1 VVDTGTA
8 SLRGYRPA
16 VPLSSRSLSIIAA
29 GYTVEAAGL
38 LALLT
43 INGMSSVPSLALAA
57 TIFLIVAGFLLP
69 TAGMLA
75 LRRRFDRTPAAVRNG
90 FLLQGLGLIILLLGV
105 LLAVILNSL
114 TGFLIGTVFLAT
126 SAASGL
132 LGSILL
138 RKNYASLGLPGPN
151 MASVLMLG
159 TALLFSGVGVIM
171 ASNIAFFYI
180 LSGAANSIYTDV
192 GATISACGCVAAT
205 YSFFEF
211 RHD

>member
-1 VVDTGTA
+1 
-8 SLRGYRPA
+8 
-16 VPLSSRSLSIIAA
+16 
-29 GYTVEAAGL
+29 
-38 LALLT
+38 
-43 INGMSSVPSLALAA
+43 M
-57 TIFLIVAGFLLP
+57 
-69 TAGMLA
+69 
-75 LRRRFDRTPAAVRNG
+75 RNS
-90 FLLQGLGLIILLLGV
+90 FLLQGLGLVILLLGV

-114 TGFLIGTVFLAT
+114 SGFLIGTVFLAT
-126 SAASGL
+126 SATSGL

-138 RKNYASLGLPGPN
+138 RKNYASLGLPEPN
-151 MASVLMLG
+151 MAGYLMLG

-180 LSGAANSIYTDV
+180 ISGAANSVYTDV